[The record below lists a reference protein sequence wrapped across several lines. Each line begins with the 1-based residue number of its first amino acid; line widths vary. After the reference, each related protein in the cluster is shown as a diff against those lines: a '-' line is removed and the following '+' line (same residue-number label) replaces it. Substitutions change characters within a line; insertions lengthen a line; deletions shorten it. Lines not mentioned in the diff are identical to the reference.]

1 MNGVLSLRYLNS
13 DCFNC
18 VIHIEKHA
26 GILYLVNQLES
37 SEQPISVYSDDSIIE
52 IHMNSYNDFWI
63 KVPLVKLPISID
75 NLPFNSDLG
84 VILPPIC
91 IVIHNI
97 TVCSDC

>member
-26 GILYLVNQLES
+26 RILYLVNQLEL

-52 IHMNSYNDFWI
+52 IRMNSYNDFWI
-63 KVPLVKLPISID
+63 KVPIVKLPISID
-75 NLPFNSDLG
+75 SLPFNSDLG
-84 VILPPIC
+84 VTLPPVC
-91 IVIHNI
+91 IHFHNK
-97 TVCSDC
+97 TVYSEC